1 MKKVYFSKQWFVG
14 VAAMLVCGTA
24 FAQGLPDVPKE
35 GRVFYTEDASSQ
47 IIKKATRRASSNYT
61 VTSTVES
68 CFDESNIG
76 KYAWLMTADGETK
89 LSVSLTFSN
98 DDSRYTISSQEVK
111 FYFYDGNDLFHDDN
125 KELITDTERF
135 VGAYTTE
142 TTEKTATVHITAPSY
157 YEYTTNAYY
166 TYYVVIKVKF
176 KNGGSASVAKNIGI
190 SRTGVIILHG
200 LNDSS
205 STFQPLKN
213 YLVNSGQFIS
223 SQILTKDYAA
233 TNTSSFYANT
243 HQNQVVRVGLFELSN
258 NLFAVGIASTKYDM
272 VGHSMGGILERL
284 YNQEVDNKHTNKLIT
299 LNTPHYGA
307 PLGNVAPTFFT
318 LVNTTSYSSPVMFV
332 LKQIANKYFNPNGG
346 RQAVA
351 DLAIGSTAINNLNSS
366 SAQKLYGIPV
376 YAVGTYFSDVEE
388 NDYAYSDPSMATD
401 EAAYLFAH
409 IFYNDVPRKRH
420 DHYLLDKVVGDG
432 IVSLES
438 QRGGLSD
445 FYCSM
450 FSDAWKWGVNSS
462 AFHCNSPKWAVAQNE
477 IRLLLLSEP
486 TEYNFCLTGFPSA
499 ATYARAKASLRSESK
514 YNTDFEE
521 PKSTTFINMEVNAI
535 FDQDYTHEIV
545 LKHSDD
551 MLTMIA
557 FTELADEKIVSGYDN
572 DTIRFNLAGYE
583 QEAVFY
589 AIGRTDYNAL
599 VIDSVKVNL
608 GQVNDI
614 KELRHDTNLKYS
626 LDGNT
631 LKIEDV
637 STPYRITIY
646 DIAGRVLADTDNN
659 LSHIYTLPSNN
670 GLLIIGVKTKEET
683 RILKIRTYPNQY

>member
-14 VAAMLVCGTA
+14 VVAMLICGNTL
-24 FAQGLPDVPKE
+24 AQGLPDVPRE
-35 GRVFYTEDASSQ
+35 GRVFYTEDGNGNT
-47 IIKKATRRASSNYT
+47 IKKTPRKASSNNWDI
-61 VTSTVES
+61 TSTVEN
-68 CFDESNIG
+68 CFDEGTIG
-76 KYAWLMTADGETK
+76 EYAWLMTADGETK
-89 LSVSLTFSN
+89 LSVTLTYSG

-125 KELITDTERF
+125 KELITETERF
-135 VGAYTTE
+135 VGAYTTDN
-142 TTEKTATVHITAPSY
+142 TDKTATVHITAPSY

-190 SRTGVIILHG
+190 SRPGVIILHG

-258 NLFAVGIASTKYDM
+258 SLFAVGIASTKYDM

-307 PLGNVAPTFFT
+307 PLGNVAPAFFT
-318 LVNTTSYSSPVMFV
+318 LVNTTSYSSPVMLI
-332 LKQIANKYFNPNGG
+332 LKQIADKYFNPNGG

-366 SAQKLYGIPV
+366 SAQNLYGIPV

-388 NDYAYSDPSMATD
+388 NDYAYSDPTMATD

-409 IFYNDVPRKRH
+409 IFYNDVPRNRY
-420 DHYLLDKVVGDG
+420 DYLLDKVVGDG

-450 FSDAWKWGVNSS
+450 FSDSWKWGVNSN
-462 AFHCNSPKWAVAQNE
+462 AFHCNSPKWTAAQNE

-499 ATYARAKASLRSESK
+499 ATYARAKAPLHITSN

-521 PKSTTFINMEVNAI
+521 PKPTTFINIEVNAT
-535 FDQDYTHEIV
+535 FGQDYTHEIV

-557 FTELADEKIVSGYDN
+557 FSELADEKIVSGYDN

-583 QEAVFY
+583 EDAVIY
-589 AIGRTDYNAL
+589 AIGRTEYNAL
-599 VIDSVKVNL
+599 VMDSIKVNL
-608 GQVNDI
+608 GQANGI

-626 LDGNT
+626 VDGN
-631 LKIEDV
+631 KINIEDL
-637 STPYRITIY
+637 SEPYRLTIY
-646 DIAGRVLADTDNN
+646 DIAGRVLADMDSNP
-659 LSHIYTLPSNN
+659 SHIYTLPANN
-670 GLLIIGVKTKEET
+670 GLLIVGVRTKEGT
-683 RILKIRTYPNQY
+683 QTLKIRTFPN